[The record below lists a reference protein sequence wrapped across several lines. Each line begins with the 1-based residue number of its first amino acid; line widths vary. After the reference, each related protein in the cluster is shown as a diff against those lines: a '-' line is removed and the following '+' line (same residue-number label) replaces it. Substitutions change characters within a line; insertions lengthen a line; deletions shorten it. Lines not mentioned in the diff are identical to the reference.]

1 MMKRLFCLA
10 LGLFLIAF
18 ESAFFSFF
26 PIEFPKPD
34 LAVPFIIYATF
45 FLGPLEG
52 LIASVLFG
60 FSQELLSAGPAGSM
74 LFTKVAVFTASAF
87 LRSRLYIESRYTF
100 SLLSMGFVIFESIV
114 FLALGIVAKGELR
127 NIFNVSLYALPTA
140 IFTGMLSLPIF
151 SLLQYFKIR
160 HLERT

>member
-1 MMKRLFCLA
+1 MTKRLVCLA

-26 PIEFPKPD
+26 PIEFAKPD

-52 LIASVLFG
+52 LIASVSLG
-60 FSQELLSAGPAGSM
+60 FSQELLSGGPAGSI
-74 LFTKVAVFTASAF
+74 LFTKVSVFIGSAF
-87 LRSRLYIESRYTF
+87 LRSRLHIESRYTF
-100 SLLSMGFVIFESIV
+100 SLLSMGFVVFESVV
-114 FLALGIVAKGELR
+114 FLALGIIAKGELR
-127 NIFNVSLYALPTA
+127 HIFDVSLYVIPTA

-151 SLLQYFKIR
+151 SLLEQFKIR
-160 HLERT
+160 YSERT